1 MCVEKCS
8 ALGERFKDLFMCI
21 MLIFIR
27 LIFRSWSALQMWR
40 IRIRGQL
47 AEGVHPMA
55 AVVNEFIEEEGCKNA

>member
-47 AEGVHPMA
+47 NGWR
-55 AVVNEFIEEEGCKNA
+55 GCSVIWRGKSLY